1 MDATQPAQGQATGKG
16 KILVISLEMPA
27 SQILDRLV
35 AKQANVSLRTLAE
48 GVKNEGDFRR
58 VATAISSLARTGLVV
73 RDDLY
78 DLASIC
84 ATARAM
90 AKSGGLEAI
99 VVDYIQLVRFDLGK
113 DGTREREV
121 AEVSRGLRL
130 LAMEL
135 KCVLFAITQLNEA
148 GKARESRA
156 IQQDATAVLVVKV
169 EDEEYRE
176 ISIPI
181 QRNGPCGVSTSL
193 RFSGKTASF
202 HHD

>member
-1 MDATQPAQGQATGKG
+1 MDATQPAQGQVTGKG

-48 GVKNEGDFRR
+48 GVRNEGDFRR
-58 VATAISSLARTGLVV
+58 VATAISNLARTGLVV

-99 VVDYIQLVRFDLGK
+99 VVD
-113 DGTREREV
+113 
-121 AEVSRGLRL
+121 
-130 LAMEL
+130 
-135 KCVLFAITQLNEA
+135 
-148 GKARESRA
+148 
-156 IQQDATAVLVVKV
+156 
-169 EDEEYRE
+169 
-176 ISIPI
+176 
-181 QRNGPCGVSTSL
+181 
-193 RFSGKTASF
+193 
-202 HHD
+202 

>member
-1 MDATQPAQGQATGKG
+1 MDATPQAQGQATGKG
-16 KILVISLEMPA
+16 RILVISLEMPA
-27 SQILDRLV
+27 AQILDRLV

-48 GVKNEGDFRR
+48 GVRNEGELRR
-58 VATAISSLARTGLVV
+58 VAGAITALARTGLVV

-99 VVDYIQLVRFDLGK
+99 VVDYIQLVRHDLGK

-156 IQQDATAVLVVKV
+156 IGQDATAVLVVKV

-202 HHD
+202 LHD

>member
-58 VATAISSLARTGLVV
+58 VAAAISSLARTGLVV

>member
-1 MDATQPAQGQATGKG
+1 MESPKPASDQATAKG
-16 KILVISLEMPA
+16 KVLVISLEMPA
-27 SQILDRLV
+27 SQILDRLI
-35 AKQANVSLRTLAE
+35 AKQANVPLRTLAE
-48 GVKNEGDFRR
+48 GVRNEGEFRR

-99 VVDYIQLVRFDLGK
+99 VVDYIQLVRHDLGK

-135 KCVLFAITQLNEA
+135 KCVLFAITQLNES

-156 IQQDATAVLVVKV
+156 IGQDATAVLVVKV

-176 ISIPI
+176 LSIPI
-181 QRNGPCGVSTSL
+181 QRNGPCGVSPPR
-193 RFSGKTASF
+193 RFNGRTASF
-202 HHD
+202 LHD

>member
-58 VATAISSLARTGLVV
+58 VAAAISALARTGLVV